1 MTNDTSK
8 QNTTNHSHE
17 QEMTEDLQLDTQ
29 LKQAEEKRSNQ
40 SGTAGNATGGS
51 KDTGSGQGGSEQS
64 GAQNERN
71 LQGGQ
76 QTGLMRDGDSFNTT
90 LGGNG
95 ENTLRQGG
103 NMGQEAT
110 SMQSAARSDAGDQN
124 SKELSGGIGNPIS
137 DLDRGIAN
145 DQQQSMNLGNR
156 QSAQGQENI
165 RPASDIGKR

>member
-8 QNTTNHSHE
+8 QTMGTAHSHE
-17 QEMTEDLQLDTQ
+17 QEMTEDLKLDTQ
-29 LKQAEEKRSNQ
+29 LKEAEAQRARQ
-40 SGTAGNATGGS
+40 SGSAGNASGGS
-51 KDTGSGQGGSEQS
+51 SGAGSGQGGSEQS

-76 QTGLMRDGDSFNTT
+76 QTSLMRDGDSFNTV

-124 SKELSGGIGNPIS
+124 AKELSGGIGNPMS

-145 DQQQSMNLGNR
+145 DQQQSMNLGN
-156 QSAQGQENI
+156 
-165 RPASDIGKR
+165 KR

>member
-1 MTNDTSK
+1 MTNDINKPATGAPH
-8 QNTTNHSHE
+8 NHE

-29 LKQAEEKRSNQ
+29 LKEAEEKRARQ
-40 SGTAGNATGGS
+40 SDTAGGT
-51 KDTGSGQGGSEQS
+51 GQGGSEQN

-76 QTGLMRDGDSFNTT
+76 QTGLMRDGDSFNTS

-95 ENTLRQGG
+95 GITTRQGG

-124 SKELSGGIGNPIS
+124 AKELSGGIGNPIS

-145 DQQQSMNLGNR
+145 DQQQSMNLN
-156 QSAQGQENI
+156 N
-165 RPASDIGKR
+165 KR